1 MGDLT
6 PDDKKGIGNL
16 DDPGLPFDYREREY
30 GTVPVDETRARFQW
44 VSEIAYKNVHRI
56 VARGYDTTEL
66 MEEDYGLT
74 DVLFVNFQAR
84 IPTVEEDQMLNYV
97 MIMAL
102 EDGLSAPVAMS
113 RLVAQSKTFLTQA
126 CGASIH
132 AFGHAY
138 GAYSAFGNRLYDEL
152 TAGQAKNLD
161 IDAIAQGIVD
171 NNLDDEALGVSDLM
185 LKDPAAKRMIE
196 RARKLGVASEY
207 VELMSAIVEKA
218 KAASDTPVD
227 IDMLGCMGSVMMDLG
242 FTPEATW
249 AILAITR
256 SFSAGAHFIEETERD
271 DYRRLGQVLTPPEM
285 YDGHPDRPVP
295 PLAERDAVAKS
306 ALTANLD
313 EWAKSQEERKSV
325 LGSGYSIHEEIE
337 DPSKQTG
344 IKTVGKKL

>member
-6 PDDKKGIGNL
+6 PDDKMGIGNL
-16 DDPGLPFDYREREY
+16 DDPDLPFDYREREY
-30 GTVPVDETRARFQW
+30 GTVPIDETRARFQW

-74 DVLFVNFQAR
+74 DLLFVNFQAR

-138 GAYSAFGNRLYDEL
+138 GAFSAFGNRLYDEL

-196 RARKLGVASEY
+196 RARKLGVAGEY
-207 VELMSAIVEKA
+207 VELMSTIVEKA

-256 SFSAGAHFIEETERD
+256 SFSAGAHFIEETERA
-271 DYRRLGQVLTPPEM
+271 DYRRLGQVLTPPDM

-295 PLAERDAVAKS
+295 PLAERDAVTKP
-306 ALTANLD
+306 ALTTTLD

>member
-6 PDDKKGIGNL
+6 PADKKGIGNL
-16 DDPGLPFDYREREY
+16 DDPGLPFDYSEREY
-30 GTVPVDETRARFQW
+30 GTVPIDETRARFQW
-44 VSEIAYKNVHRI
+44 SSEVAYKNVHRI

-66 MEEDYGLT
+66 VEEGYGMT
-74 DVLFVNFQAR
+74 DVLFVDFQAR

-102 EDGLSAPVAMS
+102 EDGLSAPAAMS

-138 GAYSAFGNRLYDEL
+138 GAYSAFGNRLLDEL
-152 TAGQAKNLD
+152 TSGRAKGLD
-161 IDAIAQGIVD
+161 IDAIAQAIVND
-171 NNLDDEALGVSDLM
+171 NLDDDALGVSDLM

-196 RARKLGVASEY
+196 RARKLDVAGEY
-207 VELMSAIVEKA
+207 VELMTAIVEKA
-218 KAASDTPVD
+218 RAASDTPVD
-227 IDMLGCMGSVMMDLG
+227 IDMLGAMGSVMMDLG

-249 AILAITR
+249 AILAVTR
-256 SFSAGAHFIEETERD
+256 SFAAGAHFIEEIERA

-295 PLAERDAVAKS
+295 PLAERDALAKLALS
-306 ALTANLD
+306 ADLD
-313 EWAKSQEERKSV
+313 EWAKSQEERRSV
-325 LGSGYSIHEEIE
+325 WGSGYSIHEEIE
-337 DPSKQTG
+337 DPSKKTG
-344 IKTVGKKL
+344 IKSVGKKL